1 MLKGI
6 VAKMIS
12 SGSTILLFCSVCVV
26 LFLCYSMQANAS
38 AAGTTPFIF
47 DVYKHAENNI
57 IASSICKAIDMGMT
71 LMIPLFA
78 IMFCIIGLQIFQGQ
92 VKWTIFLTFFVGMA
106 AFKGAGSILEFFM
119 PHLGLEFGC
128 KCATYRYVRNAEGII
143 TAQATG
149 LDEKCRDVTSLTE
162 LMTEVP
168 TGTVTVIPG
177 TSATPPT
184 IHLTI

>member
-1 MLKGI
+1 MLKKI
-6 VAKMIS
+6 VAKMVSNS
-12 SGSTILLFCSVCVV
+12 SIIFLFCSVCVV
-26 LFLCYSMQANAS
+26 FFLCHSMQVNAD
-38 AAGTTPFIF
+38 TF

-57 IASSICKAIDMGMT
+57 IASSICKAIDMGIT

-128 KCATYRYVRNAEGII
+128 KCATYRYVRDSEGNINAL
-143 TAQATG
+143 ATG
-149 LDEKCRDVTSLTE
+149 LDERCRDGSIGVQKI
-162 LMTEVP
+162 MTEVP
-168 TGTVTVIPG
+168 DVTTIV
-177 TSATPPT
+177 TTTP
-184 IHLTI
+184 

>member
-1 MLKGI
+1 MLKKI
-6 VAKMIS
+6 IKKMVSNS
-12 SGSTILLFCSVCVV
+12 SIIFLFCSVCVV
-26 LFLCYSMQANAS
+26 FVLCHSMQVNAD
-38 AAGTTPFIF
+38 TF

-57 IASSICKAIDMGMT
+57 IASSICKAIDMGIT

-128 KCATYRYVRNAEGII
+128 KCATYRYVRDSEGVI

-149 LDEKCRDVTSLTE
+149 LDERCRDGSIGVQKI
-162 LMTEVP
+162 MTEVP
-168 TGTVTVIPG
+168 DVTTIV
-177 TSATPPT
+177 TTTP
-184 IHLTI
+184 

>member
-1 MLKGI
+1 MWKGI

-12 SGSTILLFCSVCVV
+12 SSLMIFLFCSVCGV
-26 LFLCYSMQANAS
+26 LFCHLMQANAY
-38 AAGTTPFIF
+38 AAGTTPFVF

-57 IASSICKAIDMGMT
+57 IASSICKAIDMGIT

-128 KCATYRYVRNAEGII
+128 KCATYRYVRDAEGII
-143 TAQATG
+143 KAQATG
-149 LDEKCRDVTSLTE
+149 LDEKCRDVTSITE
-162 LMTEVP
+162 LVTEVP
-168 TGTVTVIPG
+168 TGIVSVGSTSTSPTVSIT
-177 TSATPPT
+177 TP
-184 IHLTI
+184 

>member
-1 MLKGI
+1 MLKKI
-6 VAKMIS
+6 VAKMVSNS
-12 SGSTILLFCSVCVV
+12 SMIFLFCSVCVV
-26 LFLCYSMQANAS
+26 FFLCHSMHVNAD
-38 AAGTTPFIF
+38 TF
-47 DVYKHAENNI
+47 DVYKHAENNV
-57 IASSICKAIDMGMT
+57 IASSICKAIDMGIT

-128 KCATYRYVRNAEGII
+128 KCATYRYVRDSEGVI

-149 LDEKCRDVTSLTE
+149 LDERCRDGSIGVQKI
-162 LMTEVP
+162 MTEVP
-168 TGTVTVIPG
+168 DVTTIV
-177 TSATPPT
+177 TTTP
-184 IHLTI
+184 